1 VVFVSGY
8 RAAQFTGGDRLLR
21 ARISRPGNAI
31 PSSVGVVSGVF
42 DAIEEL
48 RLALICGEVA
58 ETSKERP
65 MSGIIDKMRT
75 ASKWMG
81 GKRTFAAGAG
91 LAMILNCAYAEGDF
105 PIEGIFTQNELCR
118 GDGSQQQFLRVK
130 VTAQDVSYSGGICSI
145 DSKQQ
150 DGNSLAMRVTCKFSS
165 GAVMASAVTFTKKDN
180 DTFDM
185 AQNEGTYKAVLHRC
199 PG

>member
-1 VVFVSGY
+1 LIDGGRGGNIEGTSGRNERMSDTIGNTATG
-8 RAAQFTGGDRLLR
+8 RACT
-21 ARISRPGNAI
+21 
-31 PSSVGVVSGVF
+31 
-42 DAIEEL
+42 
-48 RLALICGEVA
+48 
-58 ETSKERP
+58 
-65 MSGIIDKMRT
+65 
-75 ASKWMG
+75 G
-81 GKRTFAAGAG
+81 GKRIGGRLAAAAGAA
-91 LAMILNCAYAEGDF
+91 LAMLSSCAHAEGDF
-105 PIEGIFTQNELCR
+105 PIEGIYTQNELCR

-150 DGNSLAMRVTCKFSS
+150 DGDSLAMRVTCKFTS

-180 DTFDM
+180 NTFDM

>member
-1 VVFVSGY
+1 MSDIIGNMTLCRESTGRKSSG
-8 RAAQFTGGDRLLR
+8 RKHTGRKLAAT
-21 ARISRPGNAI
+21 
-31 PSSVGVVSGVF
+31 
-42 DAIEEL
+42 
-48 RLALICGEVA
+48 
-58 ETSKERP
+58 
-65 MSGIIDKMRT
+65 
-75 ASKWMG
+75 
-81 GKRTFAAGAG
+81 AGAA
-91 LAMILNCAYAEGDF
+91 LVVLMNCALAEGDF
-105 PIEGIFTQNELCR
+105 PIEGVYTQNELCR

-150 DGNSLAMRVTCKFSS
+150 DGDSLAMRVTCKFTS

-180 DTFDM
+180 NTFDM

>member
-1 VVFVSGY
+1 MSNI
-8 RAAQFTGGDRLLR
+8 L
-21 ARISRPGNAI
+21 GN
-31 PSSVGVVSGVF
+31 
-42 DAIEEL
+42 
-48 RLALICGEVA
+48 
-58 ETSKERP
+58 
-65 MSGIIDKMRT
+65 
-75 ASKWMG
+75 KWMG
-81 GKRTFAAGAG
+81 NKRFGNKRVGNKRAGGTRTFVVGAA
-91 LAMILNCAYAEGDF
+91 LAMALNCAFADGDF
-105 PIEGIFTQNELCR
+105 PIEGTYTQNELCR

-150 DGNSLAMRVTCKFSS
+150 DGDSLAMRVTCKFSS

-180 DTFDM
+180 NTFDM